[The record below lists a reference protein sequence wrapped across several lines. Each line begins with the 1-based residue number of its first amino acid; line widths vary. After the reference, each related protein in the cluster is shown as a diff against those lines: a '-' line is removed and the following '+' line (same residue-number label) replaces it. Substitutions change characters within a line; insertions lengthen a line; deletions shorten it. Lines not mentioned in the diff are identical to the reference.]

1 MPASV
6 RGRCEEVRRV
16 GYSGHVSTAEELVDQ
31 WLPLPDIAEA
41 TGTTVS
47 KVRRMVE
54 DRAIA
59 GIKLGTPKVFQVPA
73 AFFANGAPV
82 PSLRGTLMLLEDAG
96 FDDKEAI
103 AWLFTEDES
112 LPGRPI
118 DQLRAGAKGEV
129 RRRAQALAF

>member
-1 MPASV
+1 
-6 RGRCEEVRRV
+6 
-16 GYSGHVSTAEELVDQ
+16 VSTAEELVDQ